1 MQLSM
6 PVDRARFDYVLRH
19 HRIAIHEQRVS
30 LLQSNI
36 QRLRKLSIV
45 VPAMMLR
52 LPGRGRSGP
61 DMSFEGMFKRWDNP
75 ALILPFTMVKGGQVC
90 FEYDF

>member
-1 MQLSM
+1 M
-6 PVDRARFDYVLRH
+6 PVERARFDNVARH
-19 HRIAIHEQRVS
+19 IAIHEQRVS